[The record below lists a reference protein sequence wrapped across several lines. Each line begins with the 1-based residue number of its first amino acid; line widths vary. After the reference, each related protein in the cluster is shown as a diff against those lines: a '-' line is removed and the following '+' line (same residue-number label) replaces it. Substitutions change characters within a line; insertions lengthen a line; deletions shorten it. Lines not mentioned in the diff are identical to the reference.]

1 MVSAFIDLIS
11 LASKVYSLVIIGRV
25 ILSWVNPDPRN
36 AIAVFIV
43 RVTEPVLGPVRR
55 VIPALGGLDFSP
67 ILVLIGIQVLE
78 SVVVRLLLGVA
89 GG

>member
-1 MVSAFIDLIS
+1 MVYAFIDLIS

-25 ILSWVNPDPRN
+25 ILSWVNPDPSN

>member
-1 MVSAFIDLIS
+1 MVYAFIDLIS

-78 SVVVRLLLGVA
+78 SVVVRVLLGMA

>member
-1 MVSAFIDLIS
+1 MVYAFIDLIS

-78 SVVVRLLLGVA
+78 RVVVQLLRGVA